1 MHNDN
6 YSDDYFNVNQA
17 LDTIGGVANQLIQ
30 AKAAGQQLTANQQQI
45 AANALAMQQALN
57 QQAQAGTPG
66 GGLSGGGMTTAIVLG
81 SVALLVIFMV
91 FKFTK

>member
-1 MHNDN
+1 MHLDN

-17 LDTIGGVANQLIQ
+17 LDTVGGIANQLIA

-57 QQAQAGTPG
+57 QQAQQKPG
-66 GGLSGGGMTTAIVLG
+66 SSLGAGGMTTVILLG
-81 SVALLVIFMV
+81 GVALLVIFLV
-91 FKFTK
+91 FKFAK